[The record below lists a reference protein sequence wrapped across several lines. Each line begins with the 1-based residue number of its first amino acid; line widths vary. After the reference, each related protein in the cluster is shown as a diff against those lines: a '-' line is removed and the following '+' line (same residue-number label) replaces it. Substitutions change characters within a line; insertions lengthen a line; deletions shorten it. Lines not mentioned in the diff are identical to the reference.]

1 MAKQKLYDVLKK
13 YNDNHVLNV
22 EKQKENNDSLVDF
35 ETFAALPETKVN
47 ELVNS
52 VKENV
57 NVGNLSFALGSLG
70 GSTIAQKK
78 DAIDAAAREFNKE
91 VAAEAAIE
99 ASRLEQENAA
109 VNKAEV
115 RKKGLRTLKEAA
127 RKVIK
132 ETRKEGEISNKK
144 PSFADITYKAT
155 KNQKAREESFITFAD
170 TLQLSEARKM
180 LFEGEH
186 PMPITPRFVEF
197 MEAQYPNS
205 PALKLL
211 YEKQL
216 KTELDRAVIGRQASK
231 ETIVNLAEKLS
242 PGAINDVMIDGKPM
256 LTYVALNNPGIIDRV
271 SNIEGISPESK
282 KTALIAVANRS
293 RDRRDYNAAIDLVA
307 SGAQAKV
314 DDLTISLDAS
324 SANVKDIANLVT
336 ISSST
341 MADRRTLK
349 NTMNQQVADLENKQ
363 KLIDDRNNRK
373 NVRKD
378 TIAGAKV
385 IGEGLSAAAIGT
397 AGIVVAPFILA
408 GAGALKLSEHLSE
421 KKYMKRSAA
430 FLGKNIVKGAL
441 HSPQAIAAAVSL
453 TVGSAAVA
461 IYYNSAK
468 LSNAAKQS
476 LGHAKGALHS
486 PVELARRMDLR
497 SELNKSDKFM
507 QNMITKEFKELYEE
521 GKKEI
526 GVDKKDKKAYEA
538 AKDALKKALDIR
550 KDALKDE
557 LKEQNSK
564 HQERIKALIQG
575 KFKDPETGL
584 IVRDRQQREEII
596 QNELRII
603 AGEKLAFFDELYRGQ
618 SNYESIKRQEAILE
632 ENKQNPITSLADL
645 GDRLEGK
652 GSNRDT
658 VEEFISRFDNVG
670 DALKAMESNIKIQGA
685 RHKDYEVLAAESDKV
700 TEKAMA
706 ATKSMATGVS
716 RSIDNSTIASLLEVD
731 YQTQW
736 NSVKDFAKGV
746 YNTHNI
752 PWEMAKNAVKAKPE
766 LAAENS
772 GIELIMSPLNSPDP
786 ANYVGSRGNS
796 VSSNSTISEE
806 VESLADMGS
815 VSSPSAGK
823 KSMVSSIG
831 SYFSGKSKKSGLTA
845 EGLSEHNRR
854 MPTRSVTSSGER
866 DDDSISAL
874 SDSSLGSSHDLNV
887 SRGSFDKL
895 WDDMESVDLNNTD
908 RNPIRSISENSIGGS
923 TSGESSNSNKT
934 PNKKSNKRSFH
945 LPKFISKAVSDVSS
959 IGSSNSLPGNKTN
972 NKKVKSASY
981 NS

>member
-1 MAKQKLYDVLKK
+1 MAKQKLYNVLKK
-13 YNDNHVLNV
+13 YNDNHVLDT
-22 EKQKENNDSLVDF
+22 EKQKENNASLVDF

-78 DAIDAAAREFNKE
+78 DAIDAAASEFNKE
-91 VAAEAAIE
+91 NETKRAKASKKNVQFKTANLLKVAAKKVIE
-99 ASRLEQENAA
+99 ARAKEEDISS
-109 VNKAEV
+109 
-115 RKKGLRTLKEAA
+115 KKL
-127 RKVIK
+127 
-132 ETRKEGEISNKK
+132 
-144 PSFADITYKAT
+144 SFADVTYKAT
-155 KNQKAREESFITFAD
+155 KNQKAREDSFVSFAE

-186 PMPITPRFVEF
+186 PMSITPRFVQF
-197 MEAQYPNS
+197 MEDKYPDS

-242 PGAINDVMIDGKPM
+242 PGAINDVRISGEPI

-271 SNIEGISPESK
+271 SSIDGISAASK
-282 KTALIAVANRS
+282 KEALIAVANRS
-293 RDRRDYNAAIDLVA
+293 RDRSDYNAAVDLIV

-314 DDLTISLDAS
+314 DELTRSTDAS
-324 SANVKDIANLVT
+324 PAQANHIANLVT
-336 ISSST
+336 ISSSPHG
-341 MADRRTLK
+341 DIRKLK
-349 NTMNQQVADLENKQ
+349 QTMNQEVSDIDKKRKDLEHR
-363 KLIDDRNNRK
+363 DNRK
-373 NVRKD
+373 TVRKD

-385 IGEGLSAAAIGT
+385 IGSGLGAAAIGT
-397 AGIVVAPFILA
+397 AGLVAAPFILA
-408 GAGALKLSEHLSE
+408 GAGALKLNEHLSE
-421 KKYMKRSAA
+421 KKYMKRGAA

-461 IYYNSAK
+461 IYYNSATI
-468 LSNAAKQS
+468 SNKAIQS

-486 PVELARRMDLR
+486 PVELARRVDL
-497 SELNKSDKFM
+497 SLELNKSDKFM

-526 GVDKKDKKAYEA
+526 TVDKKDKKAYEA
-538 AKDALKKALDIR
+538 AKNALKKDLDIR
-550 KDALKDE
+550 KEALKDE
-557 LKEQNSK
+557 LKEQNSR
-564 HQERIKALIQG
+564 HQERIKALIQE
-575 KFKDPETGL
+575 KFIDPHTGL
-584 IVRDRQQREEII
+584 MIRDNKQREEII

-632 ENKQNPITSLADL
+632 ENKHSPVKNLDDL
-645 GDRLEGK
+645 GDRLRGK

-670 DALKAMESNIKIQGA
+670 DALKAMENNIKIQGA
-685 RHKDYEVLAAESDKV
+685 RHKDYEILANESHKV

-716 RSIDNSTIASLLEVD
+716 RAIDNSTTASLVEAS

-736 NSVKDFAKGV
+736 DSVKDFAKGV

-766 LAAENS
+766 VPMA
-772 GIELIMSPLNSPDP
+772 
-786 ANYVGSRGNS
+786 SRVMAPISVRAKKYDSDLES
-796 VSSNSTISEE
+796 VSSSRLSEASLKSHNNSSKTSSRGSSVDDESETRSVYSDDE
-806 VESLADMGS
+806 YNAGLSGFATGFLGNSYPGFDQDIDDDRSVGSNESRGSELTEEALKMRDNSNTARRS
-815 VSSPSAGK
+815 VSSMGRWEADS
-823 KSMVSSIG
+823 V
-831 SYFSGKSKKSGLTA
+831 FSD
-845 EGLSEHNRR
+845 ESESR
-854 MPTRSVTSSGER
+854 
-866 DDDSISAL
+866 
-874 SDSSLGSSHDLNV
+874 DSSRSNEPQNKGSNPRRVLQPRGVPMSGFVLPRYRPNNTVMNV
-887 SRGSFDKL
+887 SEVGSID
-895 WDDMESVDLNNTD
+895 SV
-908 RNPIRSISENSIGGS
+908 PE
-923 TSGESSNSNKT
+923 
-934 PNKKSNKRSFH
+934 
-945 LPKFISKAVSDVSS
+945 KA
-959 IGSSNSLPGNKTN
+959 
-972 NKKVKSASY
+972 KKVERGGRGGQGGRK
-981 NS
+981 

>member
-1 MAKQKLYDVLKK
+1 MAKLKLYNVLKK

-35 ETFAALPETKVN
+35 ETFATLSETKVN

-78 DAIDAAAREFNKE
+78 DAIDAAAGEFNYEQKKE
-91 VAAEAAIE
+91 AG
-99 ASRLEQENAA
+99 
-109 VNKAEV
+109 
-115 RKKGLRTLKEAA
+115 KKVFKEAA
-127 RKVIK
+127 DVAKRKAAIKNNAKFQVANLLKIAAKKVIE
-132 ETRKEGEISNKK
+132 ETRKEAEISGKK

-155 KNQKAREESFITFAD
+155 KNQKEREESFRVFAAAGND
-170 TLQLSEARKM
+170 KEARKM

-197 MEAQYPNS
+197 MEEKYPDS

-231 ETIVNLAEKLS
+231 ETIVNLSEKLS

-271 SNIEGISPESK
+271 SNIEGISAASK

-385 IGEGLSAAAIGT
+385 VGEGLSAAAIGT
-397 AGIVVAPFILA
+397 AGILAAPFILV
-408 GAGALKLSEHLSE
+408 GVGALKLSEHLSE
-421 KKYMKRSAA
+421 NKYMKRSAA
-430 FLGKNIVKGAL
+430 FLGKKIVKGAL

-716 RSIDNSTIASLLEVD
+716 RAIDNSTTASLLEVD

-766 LAAENS
+766 LVAENS
-772 GIELIMSPLNSPDP
+772 GIELIMSPLNSPAP
-786 ANYVGSRGNS
+786 ANYVGARGNS

-806 VESLADMGS
+806 VESLADIGS
-815 VSSPSAGK
+815 VSSPSA
-823 KSMVSSIG
+823 
-831 SYFSGKSKKSGLTA
+831 SKKSGLTA
-845 EGLSEHNRR
+845 EALYEHNRST
-854 MPTRSVTSSGER
+854 PARSVSSAGEHNEISSNAATARGR
-866 DDDSISAL
+866 DYDSKSDISDL
-874 SDSSLGSSHDLNV
+874 SFEWYCNHLEQNIKMWEYV
-887 SRGSFDKL
+887 
-895 WDDMESVDLNNTD
+895 NNMST
-908 RNPIRSISENSIGGS
+908 NPKGFISENSIDGS
-923 TSGESSNSNKT
+923 TSGESSENETANKE
-934 PNKKSNKRSFH
+934 SNKRRLN
-945 LPKFISKAVSDVSS
+945 LPKFISKGKGVSDVSS
-959 IGSSNSLPGNKTN
+959 IGSSNSLPGNKT
-972 NKKVKSASY
+972 KQTIKR
-981 NS
+981 